1 NALHDV
7 PRHQEDAERP
17 ERHTD
22 AEHRHD
28 GVIPDDYRSSR
39 SSVGTHFVTLRVIKR
54 TQSVQTGMPDAEHRH
69 DGVTPDDYRST
80 RSSMGMHFV
89 TLRVIKRTQ
98 SVQNGMPTQSIGTMV
113 LFLTTIVPH
122 APAWERTS

>member
-1 NALHDV
+1 M
-7 PRHQEDAERP
+7 
-17 ERHTD
+17 
-22 AEHRHD
+22 
-28 GVIPDDYRSSR
+28 
-39 SSVGTHFVTLRVIKR
+39 TLRVIKR

-69 DGVTPDDYRST
+69 DGVTPDNYRSS

-113 LFLTTIVPH
+113 LFLT
-122 APAWERTS
+122 